1 MAILIS
7 KLMIFSNIKN
17 YMFVIMDQRKY
28 FNDYFVHNKIFVLYH
43 FRGNY
48 IGQLPYKTGTS
59 GCENLC

>member
-1 MAILIS
+1 M
-7 KLMIFSNIKN
+7 KN

-28 FNDYFVHNKIFVLYH
+28 FNDYFAHNKKFFVY